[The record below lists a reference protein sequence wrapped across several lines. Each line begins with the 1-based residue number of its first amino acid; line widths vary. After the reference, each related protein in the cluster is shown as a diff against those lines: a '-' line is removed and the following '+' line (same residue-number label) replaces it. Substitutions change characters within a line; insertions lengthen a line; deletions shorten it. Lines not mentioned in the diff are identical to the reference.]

1 MKNPSDFLG
10 DALGVSEKKTR
21 GVLTST
27 VGKVLVIDEAYSLYS
42 SSATGGQ
49 AEDPY
54 KTAVID
60 TLVAEVQSV
69 PGEDRCILLLGY
81 RSQME
86 TMMQKV
92 NPGLTRRF
100 PLSEAF
106 VFEDFTDD
114 ELKRVVEF
122 KLKEQAYTV
131 TNQAMETIMAVLQRA
146 RNKPHFGNAGEVDI
160 LLNTAKERHQ
170 QRQAL
175 VDSPHNAV
183 LEAVDIDPDFGR
195 THGKSSSVRVLFEGT
210 VGNEELILRL
220 EGIQKAASNMRARG
234 LDPRD
239 QVPFNYLFVGPP
251 GK

>member
-1 MKNPSDFLG
+1 MKNPSDFVG

-21 GVLTST
+21 GILTST
-27 VGKVLVIDEAYSLYS
+27 VGKVLVIDEAYGLYS
-42 SSATGGQ
+42 GSTTGGQ
-49 AEDPY
+49 SEDPY

-81 RSQME
+81 RTQME
-86 TMMQKV
+86 SMMQRV

-100 PLSEAF
+100 PLSEVF
-106 VFEDFTDD
+106 IFEDFTDD
-114 ELKRVVEF
+114 ELKRVVEL
-122 KLKEQAYTV
+122 KLKQQAYTV

-146 RNKPHFGNAGEVDI
+146 RNKSHFGNAGEVDI
-160 LLNTAKERHQ
+160 LLNSAKERHQ
-170 QRQAL
+170 KRQGTA
-175 VDSPHNAV
+175 DSPHDAV
-183 LEAVDIDPDFGR
+183 LEAVDIDPDFDR
-195 THGKSSSVRVLFEGT
+195 TQRKSSSVRALFEGT

-220 EGIQKAASNMRARG
+220 ERIQKTALNVKTRG

-239 QVPFNYLFVGPP
+239 QIPFNYLFVGPP